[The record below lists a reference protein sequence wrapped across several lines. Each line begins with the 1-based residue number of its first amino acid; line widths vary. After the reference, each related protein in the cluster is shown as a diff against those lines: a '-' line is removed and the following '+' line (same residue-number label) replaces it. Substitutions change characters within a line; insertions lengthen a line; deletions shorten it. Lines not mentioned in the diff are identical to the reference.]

1 MKVGGIMILHVITTL
16 NSGGA
21 EKMLVDL
28 VREMQNQ
35 GVECEVAV
43 LTPLHNFFGQKI
55 EKLGIPVYYGPTE
68 KVYSVKNILF
78 LKRIIENNKYD
89 CIHTHLFAS
98 QLFMPLALKLARKY
112 IPLITTEHSTHNKR
126 RDSKKFYWLDNWL
139 YLQYDKIIAITVDTQ
154 ENLRSYLPNTGSK
167 IVVIENGIDINR

>member
-1 MKVGGIMILHVITTL
+1 MKVGEIMILHVITTL

-55 EKLGIPVYYGPTE
+55 E
-68 KVYSVKNILF
+68 
-78 LKRIIENNKYD
+78 
-89 CIHTHLFAS
+89 
-98 QLFMPLALKLARKY
+98 
-112 IPLITTEHSTHNKR
+112 
-126 RDSKKFYWLDNWL
+126 
-139 YLQYDKIIAITVDTQ
+139 
-154 ENLRSYLPNTGSK
+154 
-167 IVVIENGIDINR
+167 